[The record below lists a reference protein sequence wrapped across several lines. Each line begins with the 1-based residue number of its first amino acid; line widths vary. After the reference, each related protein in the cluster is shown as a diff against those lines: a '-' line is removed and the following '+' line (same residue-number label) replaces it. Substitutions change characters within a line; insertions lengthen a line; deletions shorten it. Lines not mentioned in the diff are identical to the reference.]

1 MQQIVILVGKT
12 CTGKT
17 TLAKHLEDKLNFI
30 RIKTATTRPR
40 RDGEDPDAYYFFTR
54 NNFDHYQYEE
64 AFLEVD
70 EVNGF
75 KYGSFYRDYLFD
87 DTNDRLNKVVVLTP
101 EGVYN
106 AVEQIDKDSLLIVWL
121 DPPEENILKHAISR
135 GESISKVRER
145 LEAEKEIFDRFE
157 HSSLADQV
165 FYQNETIEE
174 MAGWI
179 KLVCMERDI
188 AFGRAE
194 PTE

>member
-17 TLAKHLEDKLNFI
+17 TLAKHLEKSAGFDRI
-30 RIKTATTRPR
+30 RTATTRPM
-40 RDGEDPDAYYFFTR
+40 RDGEPPYAYYFFTR

-87 DTNDRLNKVVVLTP
+87 DTNDHLNKVVILTP

-106 AVEQIDKDSLLIVWL
+106 AVEQIDKDSLLIIWV
-121 DPPEENILKHAISR
+121 DPPEEDVLKHAVAR
-135 GESISKVRER
+135 GDSISWVRKR
-145 LEAEKEIFDRFE
+145 LEEEGEIFERFE
-157 HSSLADQV
+157 HSALADMV
-165 FYQNETIEE
+165 FYKNESIEE
-174 MAGWI
+174 MADWI
-179 KLVCMERDI
+179 IKVCDERDV
-188 AFGRAE
+188 AFGRK
-194 PTE
+194 